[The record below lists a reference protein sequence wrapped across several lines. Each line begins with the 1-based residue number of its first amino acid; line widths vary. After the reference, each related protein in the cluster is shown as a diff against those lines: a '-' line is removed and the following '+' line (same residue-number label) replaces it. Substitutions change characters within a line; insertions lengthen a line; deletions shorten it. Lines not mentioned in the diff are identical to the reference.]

1 MEEQMD
7 PSQYGNQKGISVQ
20 HYLINLLNKVLTTL
34 DKNTKYQTMSVILNL
49 VDWAQAFDRQC
60 PKLGVQSFVNNGVRK
75 SLIPILISYFQNR
88 VMHVKW
94 RGTISEKRNLPGG
107 GPQGCSMGIFE
118 YLSQSSSSAQ
128 CVDQSLRYKWVD
140 DLSILEIVNLVNIGL
155 STYNFRL
162 HVASDVGI
170 DQHFLSPQNLQSQSY
185 LNDIFEWTNENKMKL
200 NIDKTKVMIFNTS
213 NNYQFMTRL
222 TISGRTIE
230 TISETELLGV
240 KISSDF
246 SWRSNTKSL
255 VTRAYRRIILIQK
268 LFQFNVPQSD
278 LIIVYK
284 LFIRSILEQS
294 CVVWHSSITI
304 EEENDIERVQK
315 VCLKIILKGRYE
327 SYSQALETTDLTT
340 LSQRRK
346 KLCLNFARKCV
357 ENEKT

>member
-1 MEEQMD
+1 
-7 PSQYGNQKGISVQ
+7 
-20 HYLINLLNKVLTTL
+20 
-34 DKNTKYQTMSVILNL
+34 
-49 VDWAQAFDRQC
+49 
-60 PKLGVQSFVNNGVRK
+60 
-75 SLIPILISYFQNR
+75 
-88 VMHVKW
+88 
-94 RGTISEKRNLPGG
+94 
-107 GPQGCSMGIFE
+107 
-118 YLSQSSSSAQ
+118 
-128 CVDQSLRYKWVD
+128 
-140 DLSILEIVNLVNIGL
+140 
-155 STYNFRL
+155 
-162 HVASDVGI
+162 
-170 DQHFLSPQNLQSQSY
+170 
-185 LNDIFEWTNENKMKL
+185 MKL

-246 SWRSNTKSL
+246 SWRSNTKSR

-357 ENEKT
+357 ENEKTQHMFPLNASSHSMSKRNEEKFQVQHSRTARLGNSAIPYLQRLLNKSCQ